1 LGERLKNIELKEV
14 IFTLGFIALATGL
27 AGYDWRIS
35 ASVSGAILLF
45 LAVFPAFL
53 PYFAATNKGKP

>member
-1 LGERLKNIELKEV
+1 LKNIGLQEA
-14 IFTLGFIALATGL
+14 IFTLGFIALAAGL

-45 LAVFPAFL
+45 LAIFPAFL
-53 PYFAATNKGKP
+53 PYLSAKNKGKPQ